1 MSDIE
6 LEKHDEI
13 TILRLNQ
20 GTTNP
25 LNLEFIQEISKN
37 MELLKNDP
45 NVRGVV
51 ITSGNDKFLS
61 IGFDLPILFKQNK
74 NEVKTFYKT
83 FNRLCLEIYTFPKP
97 TIAALTGHA
106 IAGGCILT
114 LCFDYRFIAE
124 GRKLMGLNEIK
135 LGLAVPYPADRIL
148 YQLVGS
154 RTANEIVSTGDFY
167 PSEKLLEMGMVD
179 LVMPI
184 EHVLDK
190 SIEKAKLLGAMP
202 TEAYKMIK
210 QNRVESVKAQI
221 LEQLEKKE
229 ELFLERW
236 FEPETRKLL
245 EEAIKKF

>member
-1 MSDIE
+1 MSDVE

-114 LCFDYRFIAE
+114 LCFDY
-124 GRKLMGLNEIK
+124 K

-221 LEQLEKKE
+221 FGLNQKRGNYWKK
-229 ELFLERW
+229 LSRSF
-236 FEPETRKLL
+236 KLQQ
-245 EEAIKKF
+245 